1 MRMCSTNYSMI
12 GTLLPDIS
20 SVNAPTLAENGS
32 RTWSSRGGRPTHRP
46 GNLLMVDLG

>member
-32 RTWSSRGGRPTHRP
+32 RTWSSRGAG
-46 GNLLMVDLG
+46 LLIGLAICSWLT